1 MWCAYAEV
9 NETYERLTATCQ
21 SNIDKLQD
29 ALTSRKRIETSVT
42 RLSTWVSETHDYC
55 RARQLQLDAPVEQLQ
70 EQLRK
75 HEQLSAA
82 AVAHQAQLLA
92 LTQDEQLDGE
102 LAEADLRDVTET
114 VAELKENFN
123 RFVVM
128 HVGNTVLVIYCA
140 SSYMCF
146 NGDLMHNK

>member
-1 MWCAYAEV
+1 M

-29 ALTSRKRIETSVT
+29 ALTSRKRIETSLT

-92 LTQDEQLDGE
+92 LTQDAEQLDGE

-123 RFVVM
+123 RFVVTQFA
-128 HVGNTVLVIYCA
+128 VGK
-140 SSYMCF
+140 SE
-146 NGDLMHNK
+146 

>member
-1 MWCAYAEV
+1 M

-29 ALTSRKRIETSVT
+29 ALTSRKRIETSLT

-55 RARQLQLDAPVEQLQ
+55 RARQLQLDASVEQLQ

-92 LTQDEQLDGE
+92 LTQDVERLDGE

-128 HVGNTVLVIYCA
+128 QFAVGKCV
-140 SSYMCF
+140 
-146 NGDLMHNK
+146 